1 VTINQQTRIL
11 ITHPFPDEL
20 TQPLHTIS
28 PSFHITH
35 IPVTDADE
43 LADLASTSTH
53 VGDEHIPT
61 TDTDELAEHW
71 PQVEV
76 LYTSTVVP
84 SLEQAPRLR
93 WIQCHWAGVEQF
105 LKHRIAAR
113 VRITTVSG
121 IAAVTIAEYVFG
133 GLLALT
139 HHMPRLL
146 HHQDRK
152 QWPSGRWDKF
162 VPAELRGATIGII
175 GYGSLGRE
183 VARLARAFGMRTLAL
198 KRNPERRADD
208 GWNLKT
214 TGDPDGS
221 QANHIYGP
229 EALHTMLSLCDHVVV
244 TVPLT
249 PNTLHLIGT
258 TEFEAMKIG
267 TIFVNVAR
275 GKIVDETALIAAL
288 QSGHLGGA
296 VLDVFEN
303 EPLDSNSPLW
313 QLKNVIISPHVS
325 GITARYDELALRV
338 FADNLRRYTA
348 GQPLLNQVNIQQGY

>member
-1 VTINQQTRIL
+1 MSPNQTVRVL
-11 ITHPFPDEL
+11 ITHPFPDDL

-28 PSFHITH
+28 PRLHITH
-35 IPVTDADE
+35 IPATDADE

-53 VGDEHIPT
+53 VGDEHIPV
-61 TDTDELAEHW
+61 TDTDELASQW

-76 LYTSTVVP
+76 LYTSTCVP
-84 SLEQAPRLR
+84 RAEQAPRLR

-105 LKHRIAAR
+105 LEHRIAAR

-139 HHMPRLL
+139 HHVPSLL
-146 HHQDRK
+146 HHQARK
-152 QWPSGRWDKF
+152 QWPSGRWGKF

-198 KRNPERRADD
+198 KRNPERHADD
-208 GWNLKT
+208 GWSLT
-214 TGDPDGS
+214 ATGDPDGS
-221 QANHIYGP
+221 QADRIYAP
-229 EALHTMLSLCDHVVV
+229 EALHIMLPLCDHVLV

-249 PNTLHLIGT
+249 PNTLHLIGA
-258 TEFEAMKIG
+258 TEFAAMKAG
-267 TIFVNVAR
+267 AIFVNVAR
-275 GKIVDETALIAAL
+275 GKIVDEAALIAAL

-296 VLDVFEN
+296 VLDVFET

-313 QLKNVIISPHVS
+313 QLQNVIISPHVS
-325 GITARYDELALRV
+325 GITPRYDELALRV